1 MQETIARLCLGSA
14 AGHFP
19 GASNRVGAWLSL
31 LVILLG
37 ALCYVIGQLAFE
49 ASATGYVWLSFNLG
63 GAALY
68 HVYVRYLI
76 SLLNVSTM
84 DMVLYNNA
92 LSVPILL
99 ALALAFDRCAT
110 SPHRARA
117 MRQSP
122 RSYLVASL

>member
-1 MQETIARLCLGSA
+1 MNLIAA
-14 AGHFP
+14 A
-19 GASNRVGAWLSL
+19 A
-31 LVILLG
+31 
-37 ALCYVIGQLAFE
+37 
-49 ASATGYVWLSFNLG
+49 
-63 GAALY
+63 Y
-68 HVYVRYLI
+68 HVYVKKVI
-76 SLLNVSTM
+76 NEVKMSTM

-117 MRQSP
+117 MRQPP